1 MSERWSYQLHAVSEA
16 LSPYGADESSGPHT
30 KLSIS
35 LPTELVEVIR
45 EAAADSGLSVSATI
59 GASIRRMLAEVEQ
72 ESLDRALELDA
83 EDNLAWAQAYLPI
96 AAKLWS
102 EIEW

>member
-1 MSERWSYQLHAVSEA
+1 MSEGRSYRQLAISEA
-16 LSPYGADESSGPHT
+16 ISPYGADESSGPRV

-35 LPTELVEVIR
+35 LPAELVEVIR
-45 EAAADSGLSVSATI
+45 EAAAASGLSVSATV

-96 AAKLWS
+96 AMKLWS

>member
-1 MSERWSYQLHAVSEA
+1 MSERRSYSINAVAEA
-16 LSPYGADESSGPHT
+16 IAPYGADPSTGPHT

-35 LPTELVEVIR
+35 LPSELVELVR
-45 EAAADSGLSVSATI
+45 ETARASGVSVSATI
-59 GASIRRMLAEVEQ
+59 GAAIRRMLAEVEQ

-83 EDNLAWAQAYLPI
+83 EENLAWANAYLPI

-102 EIEW
+102 ELEW